1 MNHGIYRLVFNVER
15 NAWVAV
21 AECVRGRG
29 KKSARKR
36 VAAVVLGVAAAS
48 GSIAWAAPSLPPVAA
63 TALPVPSSGSRPFV
77 FHGAVSGGAPTTA
90 MVNGVN
96 TMTVP
101 TASRTVGLNWDSFNV
116 GGKAAVEYT
125 GEALR
130 ILNRIYSDDPSRIMG
145 RLSAPGKELYFIN
158 QNGILFGNGAQ
169 VNVGGLVASSLN
181 MTEAMASKLLN
192 NGLPTSRGDSLEF
205 AWDGSAT
212 GFQAGYVTV
221 DAGAK
226 ITTPSGGKVV
236 LIAPRTVTNL
246 GLIESGG
253 NGEAILAAGGK
264 VILTAPDDPNLRG
277 LLVETQSFV
286 VRDALGNS
294 VALDGSVTN
303 EKVTDGDGVVHRGR
317 IDMGRDGVVSLAALA
332 VNQKGVVNATKAV
345 NLNGT
350 TMLVDGSIDTDRLTI
365 NQRGSVAE
373 IDWASGFDVAAG
385 KTVEFVQSS
394 AGSVAYN
401 YVYDADR
408 TAADGQLLNRAG
420 RSYID
425 GTLKANGQVFLIN
438 EKGIRFGDKAQVTAS
453 SFVGSALGMSQ
464 SVVSNGLLS
473 QDVGERAFFLSKAS
487 QSAADSGEFDT
498 KSANL
503 KAALAASLIQVDK
516 GAKISTS
523 ADNGFLLL
531 LGNTI
536 QQGGELSAKNGQ
548 ALLAAGSDVYLKA
561 PFSAGLRGFM
571 AEVSPMYL
579 RMAWLGNQSAL
590 LGRGSIVNTGSIFA
604 AKGNISLT
612 AFDIT
617 QAGLLQASTSAT
629 ANGSIRLM
637 ARDTAVS
644 TGQRKVG
651 TSGVTPYVEGES
663 YSADNAVD
671 PNFRVGTEGGTLRF
685 TSGSVTEVVIDG
697 SNGKTISSDQS
708 FISSSIE
715 GAAKKIIIEGNQGE
729 AAGAALVA
737 HGGNISLIASDVFSV
752 SSAFAGDPI
761 LVPQTDSPASEVGV
775 FAGSGSRLDVSGMT
789 ASKSVADLFVEV
801 ELRGNEFANNP
812 VQRSGKL
819 SGEKAWVD
827 IRDKV
832 SIADLSG
839 WLNMVGQ
846 TVEEKTSTGGAISL
860 RSTGSVI
867 VKNDA
872 VLDVSGGRVDYA
884 AGKVNESRVVTAQG
898 QVYRLND
905 APSSASY
912 AGITTVTREVQAYR
926 EGKSAGTVEVVGNS
940 LAVDGKLLAST
951 TIGTK
956 QRELGDTSNRYAIPL
971 GGRLIVKDAG
981 QHYVLADAQNATEAE
996 KIAAFSEAQIRFV
1009 RGAAQAA
1016 AGLSETDSA
1025 GQRLELSDSLVTKG
1039 FSRFD
1044 ITSDGR
1050 IDVPAD
1056 VSLVLSPGGS
1066 FMAAGRQV
1074 YVAGDIDVP
1083 SGTVSLTTLDMS
1095 RKTGSTFPGESD
1107 GQFSN
1112 LVIDGSSRISTAGRW
1127 VNDFLDGRDSTVA
1140 KAINGGSVTLTSAHD
1155 IDLREGSV
1163 IDVSGGG
1170 LVKTDG
1176 SLTSGNAGSVALSTG
1191 GFGKGANFET
1201 VDDAGHRDSTLFMD
1215 GEIRGYALGKGGS
1228 LSIKTSAVS
1237 IGEVSDIDT
1246 RDWSRQDRLDSK
1258 LVGVDLSEEFFGQGG
1273 FYSFDIFGREGVRV
1287 VDKASVTL
1295 APMNWSL
1302 FNVTNYRY
1310 RSSGSDLA
1318 GFAPS
1323 VILHSD
1329 LRSAPT
1335 NLSLSTGSTLYGDL
1349 IIGEGAYLGVSPKG
1363 SISLQSAKQLTVL
1376 GTLEALAGTINLTR
1390 PLNRANDPYNSDSS
1404 SHAYTEARQSE
1415 SIFLGEKSQLL
1426 AGGTVVLSGAT
1437 RRALEGGV
1445 SINSLRNQIRYRGE
1459 VLAGGVVN
1467 IDAGLGY
1474 VVTASGSSI
1483 DVSGAEH
1490 ALNTPTA
1497 SGNGALGYPL
1507 RMLGSSGGRVNIA
1520 AREGM
1525 FLDGSYLAGGK
1536 QGALGGVYSLQFYK
1550 LASNESWDAETLPDS
1565 MNGPRQLSLYQS
1577 GSSGHVPKWVFN
1589 KADTDTYLAGGKTLQ
1604 ESNGDAALD
1613 LTLLANGGFG
1623 SWYLSSR
1630 DDILFS
1636 GAIDATVDQQLRL
1649 SAARFEAIEGTP
1661 SVIFKSAALQLGNQ
1675 ASSGAPVQVAT
1686 TGAASATFTAQD
1698 IGVVGSFSWNGF
1710 ATTKFDSRGE
1720 IHFDSVANTAPN
1732 RAGGRNFSGQMT
1744 GAGGV
1749 TFAAAR
1755 LSPSTYSDYRIDFT
1769 SDPVAKITIER
1780 SANSSVGTSLSA
1792 GGRLEFAA
1800 PTIVHGGVIGAP
1812 MGEIVF
1818 NAAGGKVTLLENSET
1833 SVAAD
1838 SSLLFGQTIQSGR
1851 YWQFTSSYWSPE
1863 TKSVVSTTYEVD
1875 SVPEKAIRIEG
1886 SDTEVSNGAKLD
1898 LSGGGALLAAE
1909 WSSGPGGKTDI
1920 LKALETAEPTVF
1932 AVLPGWSGKYAPQDA
1947 QAMAYYNVSRPI
1959 AYKVGT
1965 SESMR
1970 YDPIPSLM
1978 AGDQVQIAA
1987 NGSGLAAGS
1996 YTLLPAR
2003 YALLPGAFLVTVK
2016 PTSNAVTAQS
2026 KVQADGSWLAAGTRL
2041 AANENGSYSSYSQ
2054 TPLTV
2059 ELASPNVVGSRAR
2072 YQISSASDFFFDSV
2086 GAKLPEDA
2094 GRLTVVGRKSV
2105 VFDPS
2110 VEARRQVEI
2119 ITANG
2124 QRRATQGLELDI
2136 AAPKLLVTDAPSA
2149 AEDDWSVIDQNKL
2162 NKLGASS
2169 LLIGA
2174 IRSNDGES
2182 RNIET
2187 VATDV
2192 IVRNSE
2198 DASTGSVLSASE
2210 VMLAATESLEIAEGS
2225 RIEST
2230 GSASAGGTLKMEG
2243 DGAFLRVAEGGQA
2256 EVVRTGSVSSS
2267 TGKIN
2272 IASGASLVGESI
2284 NIDSTFETSVK
2295 GSLTIGARQENGSR
2309 VGGNLAIGAGKINV
2323 VGSNVVTPPSDG
2335 LTLGA
2340 SLTQY
2345 FNSLNQLRLTSYQT
2359 VDFYGSASLGAAS
2372 LGELVISAAG
2382 LRGHGEAS
2390 DKASDIATINAKR
2403 VVFRNPNYSS
2413 ASFSEISQKPGQLVV
2428 TASRINFEA
2437 NVKDQSKRTAEQ
2449 TGFAIRGFGTST
2461 FTGTEEIRFSG
2472 LGVTTIGDQ
2481 SDATSKMI
2489 LDAGRVVT
2497 GGSADHLVRVQGNLE
2512 IKGGSNAAVASDLG
2526 GSLAF
2531 KARDDLTISGK
2542 IDLPA
2547 GQLALTAEKGDLTVK
2562 AGAKIRADGY
2572 AKSFADTVAYAPAGK
2587 VDLNAGEG
2595 DISIAK
2601 GALISVS
2608 AVGQG
2613 DAGQLSLAAQ
2623 KGTVSV
2629 GESTLAGAASSTSD
2643 SARKAE
2649 LVVDA
2654 SSVSLND
2661 LVDAVA
2667 GGGTTSFSG
2676 GWDVRLRTGDLKLTQ
2691 GKTIKSEQVLLAA
2704 DAGAASISGTIDAS
2718 GKKGGTIEIY
2728 SRGGNVELTKSG
2740 RLLANGTEFVA
2751 NASNAGT
2758 RGEGGKVVLG
2768 TARSNKIVTT
2778 AESQIDVG
2786 TAVLKA
2792 EDGSVLATSAAR
2804 RGSVTFRAGEADAAN
2819 GVANLAL
2826 GGKIYGAA
2834 DVVAE
2839 IVSTY
2844 EGNSLTAGT
2853 TNETTKAVG
2862 MKTVFDELAGKYSSD
2877 NVKKLRSTLSFK
2889 DTTETR
2895 YHIRPGVEISTPGG
2909 STSDFTVSDDLNFSS
2924 FRFADASGNLTEPGT
2939 LTIRSAKSLKVNKSI
2954 SDGFVAVPA
2963 ESIAP
2968 TGMERDAMVAAS
2980 GDSWS
2985 YRLVAGADSAAANLR
3000 AVNPASATANLQLA
3014 ANKLIR
3020 TGTGNI
3026 ELAAAGN
3033 ITLASGAAIY
3043 TAGTD
3048 GPVVNG
3054 NFTQLPAEDDVATG
3068 ARAHYTK
3075 GGGDILVKA
3084 MGNITQAATTP
3095 ISDWLV
3101 RYSSGPGSTQWFS
3114 RMASFR
3120 QGFGAFG
3127 GGDVALTAG
3136 GSVIGVT
3143 AVVPTNGRIP
3153 EVNGEASAELAVI
3166 QGGGDLSVNAG
3177 QVVSGGQFYAE
3188 SGLLRLNAGKSIGY
3202 TEANKAAA
3210 PTVGLGNTDV
3220 RISAFQDINLGNV
3233 NNPLAINRNKLAYKD
3248 SAGNQID
3255 SRLFADNN
3263 LKARIGTFGDASR
3276 LDVLAVRG
3284 SILLGGAAD
3293 ADSNLAPAQVGV
3305 AALSGDIS
3313 GRLNQSPGTNGQLDM
3328 LAGGSIKLDGIVQY
3342 DLPADAVPSV
3352 AHPVLYGTQSPYALT
3367 NPLLV
3372 HSKTPWH
3379 ANDSERSRLI
3389 ALNGNISGPGSKDAV
3404 LRFNE
3409 PVFIQASGNIENG
3422 VSVVSQH
3429 LSVDDVTRI
3438 EAGGSIKFRDV
3449 ATAKTVFQVDGPG
3462 RLEVIAGEDVDLAA
3476 GLGIVTKGNFENPY
3490 LPEGGANVL
3499 VLAGTTQPDYSKFQE
3514 YLQKNSLYSAED
3526 SSESAL
3532 RDRFFTLLRDY
3543 GNEAEAGG
3551 GEASYAKGRAL
3562 IQTLFPTNLI
3572 NEGNIDFFYSAIKT
3586 EQGGTIDL
3594 LAPGGGITVGIAN
3607 PSTTLGS
3614 KGASEQGLFTL
3625 QGGEIRAL
3633 AHDDFLVNQSRVFT
3647 LDGGDILVWADYGN
3661 IDAGSGAKTVSATP
3675 PPVLVVRGG
3684 QIVLDAS
3691 NSVSGSGIGALASK
3705 DDTPASNVY
3714 LFAPQGAIDAGDAG
3728 LRSTGNITL
3737 GARVILNASNIQAA
3751 GSVSGAPAAAAS
3763 AAPAAAVTNPTNNEN
3778 KALEDAA
3785 PSAGKRD
3792 GAGGMLTVEVLDG
3805 EPEVLP
3811 ECSQKSDEGKG
3822 KCKSRTVG

>member
-36 VAAVVLGVAAAS
+36 VAAVVLGVAASFAVLD
-48 GSIAWAAPSLPPVAA
+48 GAWAAPSLPPVLA
-63 TALPVPSSGSRPFV
+63 TALPVPSTSRPFV
-77 FHGAVSGGAPTTA
+77 FAGAAAMPTTVGSA
-90 MVNGVN
+90 MTIN
-96 TMTVP
+96 
-101 TASRTVGLNWDSFNV
+101 TASRTLGLNWDSFNIGRSASV
-116 GGKAAVEYT
+116 TFNQPDASSRV
-125 GEALR
+125 
-130 ILNRIYSDDPSRIMG
+130 LNRIWDNNPTQILGQLTANGQIY
-145 RLSAPGKELYFIN
+145 LIN

-169 VNVGGLVASSLN
+169 VNVGGLVASALGMSDTMMNRL
-181 MTEAMASKLLN
+181 MN
-192 NGLPTSRGDSLEF
+192 NGLPTTKGDSLEF
-205 AWDGSAT
+205 AWT
-212 GFQAGYVTV
+212 GTAAGFEAGFVLV

-226 ITTPSGGKVV
+226 ITTPTGGKVV
-236 LIAPRTVTNL
+236 LIAPKTVENL

-253 NGEAILAAGGK
+253 GGEAILAAGGK

-277 LLVETQSFV
+277 VLVETQSFV

-303 EKVTDGDGVVHRGR
+303 NKVTDGDGVVHRGR

-332 VNQKGVVNATKAV
+332 VNQKGLVNATKAV

-401 YVYDADR
+401 YVYDPDR
-408 TAADGQLLNRAG
+408 TAADGLSLNRAG

-425 GTLKANGQVFLIN
+425 GTLQANGQVFLIN

-453 SFVGSALGMSQ
+453 SFVGTALGMNQ
-464 SVVSNGLLS
+464 SVVSNGLLA
-473 QDVGERAFFLSKAS
+473 QDVGERAFFLSGAS
-487 QSAADSGEFDT
+487 QSAANSGEFDT
-498 KSANL
+498 KSASL
-503 KAALAASLIQVDK
+503 KADMAAAAIQVDK
-516 GAKISTS
+516 GARISMS

-531 LGNTI
+531 FGNTI
-536 QQGGELSAKNGQ
+536 LQGGELSAKNGQ

-579 RMAWLGNQSAL
+579 RMAWLGDQSAL

-651 TSGVTPYVEGES
+651 TSGVTPYVEDES
-663 YSADNAVD
+663 YSADDAVD
-671 PNFRVGTEGGTLRF
+671 PNFRVGTEGGMLRF

-697 SNGKTISSDQS
+697 SNGKTIASDQV
-708 FISSSIE
+708 FISSTIE
-715 GAAKKIIIEGNQGE
+715 GAAKKIVIEGNQGD
-729 AAGAALVA
+729 ATGAALVA
-737 HGGNISLIASDVFSV
+737 HGGNISLVASDLFSV

-761 LVPQTDSPASEVGV
+761 LVPQTDSPQSDVGV
-775 FAGSGSRLDVSGMT
+775 FAGSGSRLDVSGVT
-789 ASKSVADLFVEV
+789 ASKSVADLFIEV
-801 ELRGNEFANNP
+801 ELRGDEFADNP

-819 SGEKAWVD
+819 RGEKAWVD

-839 WLNMVGQ
+839 WVKKVGQ

-867 VKNDA
+867 VKDDA

-884 AGKVNESRVVTAQG
+884 AGKVNESRVVTVQG

-912 AGITTVTREVQAYR
+912 AGITTVTRDVQAYR
-926 EGKSAGTVEVVGNS
+926 EGKSAGSVEVVGNS

-956 QRELGDTSNRYAIPL
+956 QRELGDPASNGYAIPL

-1016 AGLSETDSA
+1016 AGLSETDGA
-1025 GQRLELSDSLVTKG
+1025 GQRLELSENLVTNG

-1050 IDVPAD
+1050 IEVPAD

-1083 SGTVSLTTLDMS
+1083 SGTVSLTTRDMS
-1095 RKTGSTFPGESD
+1095 REAGSTFPGESD
-1107 GQFSN
+1107 DQFSN
-1112 LVIDGSSRISTAGRW
+1112 LIIDGSSRISTAGRW

-1155 IDLREGSV
+1155 LDLREGSV

-1191 GFGKGANFET
+1191 GFGKGANFEI

-1228 LSIKTSAVS
+1228 LSIQTSAVS
-1237 IGEVSDIDT
+1237 IGEVSDVDT

-1258 LVGVDLSEEFFGQGG
+1258 LVGVDLSEAFFGQGG

-1287 VDKASVTL
+1287 VDEASITV

-1310 RSSGSDLA
+1310 RPSGSDLA

-1335 NLSLSTGSTLYGDL
+1335 SLSLSTGSTLYGDL
-1349 IIGEGAYLGVSPKG
+1349 KIGEGAYLGVSPKG
-1363 SISLQSAKQLTVL
+1363 SINLQSAKQLTVL
-1376 GTLEALAGTINLTR
+1376 GTLEALAGTINLSR
-1390 PLNRANDPYNSDSS
+1390 PLNRANDPYNGDSS
-1404 SHAYTEARQSE
+1404 SHAYTEGRQSE

-1437 RRALEGGV
+1437 RRAVEGGV
-1445 SINSLRNQIRYRGE
+1445 SIDSLRNQVQYRGE

-1474 VVTASGSSI
+1474 VVTASGSTI

-1497 SGNGALGYPL
+1497 SGNGGLGYPL

-1525 FLDGSYLAGGK
+1525 FLDGSYLASGK
-1536 QGALGGVYSLQFYK
+1536 QGALGGVFSLQFYE
-1550 LASNESWDAETLPDS
+1550 LASNESWDTEILPDYMS
-1565 MNGPRQLSLYQS
+1565 APRQLSLYQS
-1577 GSSGHVPKWVFN
+1577 GSSVHVPKWVFN
-1589 KADTDTYLAGGKTLQ
+1589 KADTDTYLAGGKTLK

-1649 SAARFEAIEGTP
+1649 SAARFEAIKDTP

-1686 TGAASATFTAQD
+1686 TGKASASFTARD
-1698 IGVVGSFSWNGF
+1698 IGVVGTFSWNGF
-1710 ATTKFDSRGE
+1710 ATTNFDSRGE

-1732 RAGGRNFSGQMT
+1732 RTGGRDFSGQMT
-1744 GAGGV
+1744 GAGKV

-1769 SDPVAKITIER
+1769 SDPLASITIAR

-1800 PTIVHGGVIGAP
+1800 PAIEHGGVIGAP

-1818 NAAGGKVTLLENSET
+1818 NAAGGKVTLLEESET

-1838 SSLLFGQTIQSGR
+1838 GSLLFGQTIQSGR

-1875 SVPEKAIRIEG
+1875 SIPEKAIRIEG
-1886 SDTEVSNGAKLD
+1886 SDTEVRSGAKLD

-1909 WSSGPGGKTDI
+1909 WSSGPGGKADI
-1920 LKALETAEPTVF
+1920 LEALETAEPTVF

-1947 QAMAYYNVSRPI
+1947 EAMAYYNVSRPL

-2016 PTSNAVTAQS
+2016 PTSNTVTAQS
-2026 KVQADGSWLAAGTRL
+2026 KVQADGSWLVAGTRL

-2086 GAKLPEDA
+2086 GAKLPDDA
-2094 GRLTVVGRKSV
+2094 GRLTVVGRNRV

-2119 ITANG
+2119 ITTDG
-2124 QRRATQGLELDI
+2124 QRRATHGLELDI
-2136 AAPKLLVTDAPSA
+2136 AAPKLLVTDAPSV

-2174 IRSNDGES
+2174 VRSNDGES
-2182 RNIET
+2182 LNIET

-2192 IVRNSE
+2192 IVHNSE
-2198 DASTGSVLSASE
+2198 DASTGSALLASE
-2210 VMLAATESLEIAEGS
+2210 VMVAAKENLEIAGGS

-2230 GSASAGGTLKMEG
+2230 GSATGGGTLSMEG

-2256 EVVRTGSVSSS
+2256 EVVRTGSVSSL
-2267 TGKIN
+2267 TGKIT

-2284 NIDSTFETSVK
+2284 VIDSTFKTSVD
-2295 GSLTIGARQENGSR
+2295 GTLTIGALQKEDGSR
-2309 VGGNLAIGAGKINV
+2309 IGGNLAIGAKKINV

-2359 VDFYGSASLGAAS
+2359 VDFYGSASLGASS
-2372 LGELVISAAG
+2372 LGELVISSAG
-2382 LRGHGEAS
+2382 LRGHGEAT
-2390 DKASDIATINAKR
+2390 DTATIDAKR
-2403 VVFRNPNYSS
+2403 VVFRNPNSSS
-2413 ASFSEISQKPGQLVV
+2413 ASFSGISEEPGQLVV
-2428 TASRINFEA
+2428 TASQINFEA

-2531 KARDDLTISGK
+2531 KARDDLTVSGK

-2629 GESTLAGAASSTSD
+2629 GENTLAGAASSTSD

-2649 LVVDA
+2649 LLVDA
-2654 SSVSLND
+2654 SSVSLDD

-2676 GWDVRLRTGDLKLTQ
+2676 GWDVRLRTGDLKLSQ

-2728 SRGGNVELTKSG
+2728 SRGGNVELTQSG
-2740 RLLANGTEFVA
+2740 RLLANGTELVA

-2768 TARSNKIVTT
+2768 TAGGNKVVTT

-2826 GGKIYGAA
+2826 GGEIYGAA

-2853 TNETTKAVG
+2853 SNKTTKAVG

-2877 NVKKLRSTLSFK
+2877 NVKKLRSTLSFN

-2954 SDGFVAVPA
+2954 SDGFVAVTA

-3000 AVNPASATANLQLA
+3000 AVNPASSTANLQLA

-3048 GPVVNG
+3048 GPAVNG
-3054 NFTQLPAEDDVATG
+3054 NFAQLFAEDDVLTG
-3068 ARAHYTK
+3068 SRAHYTT

-3084 MGNITQAATTP
+3084 MGNISQAATTP

-3101 RYSSGPGSTQWFS
+3101 RYSSGPGSTQWFG
-3114 RMASFR
+3114 RLASFR

-3153 EVNGEASAELAVI
+3153 EVNGEARTELAVI

-3188 SGLLRLNAGKSIGY
+3188 SGLLRMNAGKSIGY
-3202 TEANKAAA
+3202 TDANKAAA
-3210 PTVGLGNTDV
+3210 PSVGLGNTEV
-3220 RISAFQDINLGNV
+3220 LISAFQDVNLGNV
-3233 NNPLAINRNKLAYKD
+3233 SNPLAINRNKLAYKD
-3248 SAGNQID
+3248 SSGKAID
-3255 SRLFADNN
+3255 GGTFSDDN
-3263 LKARIGTFGDASR
+3263 LKARIGTFSDTSR

-3284 SILLGGAAD
+3284 SILLGGSAD
-3293 ADSNLAPAQVGV
+3293 ADSNLAPGQVGV
-3305 AALSGDIS
+3305 AALNGDIS
-3313 GRLNQSPGTNGQLDM
+3313 GRLNQNPGTNGQLDL

-3352 AHPVLYGTQSPYALT
+3352 DHPVLYGTQSPYALT

-3379 ANDSERSRLI
+3379 ASDSEHSRLI
-3389 ALNGNISGPGSKDAV
+3389 ALNGDITGPGSKDAV
-3404 LRFNE
+3404 LQFNE
-3409 PVFIQASGNIENG
+3409 PVFIQASGNIEKG

-3429 LSVDDVTRI
+3429 LGVDDVTRI

-3499 VLAGTTQPDYSKFQE
+3499 VLAGTTQPDYSEFQQ
-3514 YLQKNSLYSAED
+3514 YLQENGLYSAQD
-3526 SSESAL
+3526 SGESAL

-3551 GEASYAKGRAL
+3551 GEASYAKGRTL
-3562 IQTLFPTNLI
+3562 IQTLFPNSLI

-3625 QGGEIRAL
+3625 QGGQIRAL
-3633 AHDDFLVNQSRVFT
+3633 AHGNFLVNQSRVFT
-3647 LDGGDILVWADYGN
+3647 LDGGDILAWADYGN

-3751 GSVSGAPAAAAS
+3751 GAVTGAPAAAAT
-3763 AAPAAAVTNPTNNEN
+3763 AAPVAAVTSPTNSEN
-3778 KALEDAA
+3778 QALEDAA
-3785 PSAGKRD
+3785 PGAGRRE
-3792 GAGGMLTVEVLDG
+3792 GSGGMLTVEVLDG
-3805 EPEVLP
+3805 GPEAVP
-3811 ECSQKSDEGKG
+3811 DCPSGKGDDG
-3822 KCKSRTVG
+3822 KCKPRTTG